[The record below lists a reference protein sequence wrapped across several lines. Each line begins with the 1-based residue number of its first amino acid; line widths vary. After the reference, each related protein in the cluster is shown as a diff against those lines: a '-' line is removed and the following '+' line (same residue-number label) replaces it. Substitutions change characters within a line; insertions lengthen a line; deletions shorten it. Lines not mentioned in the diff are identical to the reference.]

1 MITLTRRESA
11 PRATGSVSLWGD
23 TDEDTDEEVP
33 GEAAAGEVHVG
44 EGVGGGHQT
53 LPELPKLSECNG
65 EDRREDVEN
74 DKAGAA
80 AGPLAATGQRVA
92 QAAAKPNGEPAQ
104 QDHNSYL
111 NGIDFGAAARAASQR
126 PPSAAPRPPRRRS
139 ARPQSGENPYLKA
152 TGLVASAQ
160 QAAPA
165 QQAAAPAEAAAP
177 AQQAPPPAA
186 AQHQNSYLKDI
197 GLAEAKHAVSQ

>member
-126 PPSAAPRPPRRRS
+126 P
-139 ARPQSGENPYLKA
+139 QSGENPYLKA